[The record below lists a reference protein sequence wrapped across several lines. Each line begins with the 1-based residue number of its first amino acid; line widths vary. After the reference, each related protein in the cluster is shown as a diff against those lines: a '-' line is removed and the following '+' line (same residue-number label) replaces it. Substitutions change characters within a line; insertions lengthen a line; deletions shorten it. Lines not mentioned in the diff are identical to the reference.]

1 MQCMHV
7 PLPFCIYIYIYYMQ
21 YASIL
26 ALVGKVELSTSIP
39 VCLKRTKQDNHDSK
53 RFHPGLQT
61 SKQTNLHR
69 VWTTFESIAS
79 QIKPEKVKPEGP
91 GNSAFHSISAVTFGQ
106 VDEAL
111 QKLVSSLLGIVTG
124 LAVSSVKATQE
135 SLAVPRPSGWDT
147 GIATNVTLNI
157 VIKYW

>member
-1 MQCMHV
+1 MQCNAMYACSIAILHLYIYYV
-7 PLPFCIYIYIYYMQ
+7 YIYTHKIYIYMQ

-26 ALVGKVELSTSIP
+26 ALVGKVELSTSMP
-39 VCLKRTKQDNHDSK
+39 VCLKRTKQGNHDSK

-91 GNSAFHSISAVTFGQ
+91 GNSAFHSISAVTFG
-106 VDEAL
+106 
-111 QKLVSSLLGIVTG
+111 
-124 LAVSSVKATQE
+124 
-135 SLAVPRPSGWDT
+135 R
-147 GIATNVTLNI
+147 
-157 VIKYW
+157 